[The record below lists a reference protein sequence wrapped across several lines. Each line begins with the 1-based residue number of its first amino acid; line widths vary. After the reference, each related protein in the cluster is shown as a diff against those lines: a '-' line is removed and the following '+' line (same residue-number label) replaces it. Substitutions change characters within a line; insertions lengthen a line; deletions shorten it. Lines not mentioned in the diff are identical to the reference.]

1 MLKIMILV
9 MSLIIGGTTVGCS
22 NNQATVETSSS
33 TKQEE
38 AINKEIDAVYN
49 YIKTEKGDLSNDET
63 VYEIK
68 KVSDGVLMN
77 IGMPET
83 LFESIKYVPEDK
95 AVSIFE
101 DTVKEFDKILKYI
114 EVDLRK
120 NGIDSENVN
129 IYMDIYTFN
138 DKRELTN
145 LLYSVSTK
153 DGMILND
160 VKRLVQYYQLHGSF
174 DRSSSSKNED
184 RKENKT
190 DTTTKKSNKNKSN
203 TKTNSDDTR
212 TSEEKHWDEHNNN
225 SSKPPT
231 TVVYHRCPQCG
242 EEKLQNEM
250 FKNNGNWYCNSCGLM
265 YCDVCGRRVYPKW
278 LKAPSSQDY
287 MHYQTYGDGDIV
299 CGYCYNQD

>member
-1 MLKIMILV
+1 MLKIMILI
-9 MSLIIGGTTVGCS
+9 MSIIIGGTTVGCS
-22 NNQATVETSSS
+22 NNQATVEPSSS
-33 TKQEE
+33 AKQEE
-38 AINKEIDAVYN
+38 TINKDIDAVYN

-63 VYEIK
+63 VYELK

-83 LFESIKYVPEDK
+83 LFESIKYVPEDE

-101 DTVKEFDKILKYI
+101 DTVKEFDTILKYI

-120 NGIDSENVN
+120 NGIDVNNVN

-138 DKRELTN
+138 DERELTN

-153 DGMILND
+153 DGVILND

-174 DRSSSSKNED
+174 NNSESKD
-184 RKENKT
+184 
-190 DTTTKKSNKNKSN
+190 NKNKTSN
-203 TKTNSDDTR
+203 TTNNKTTKSKNTDTKTNSDDTR
-212 TSEEKHWDEHNNN
+212 TSEEKHWDEHN
-225 SSKPPT
+225 SDTSKPPT

-250 FKNNGNWYCNSCGLM
+250 FKNGGDWYCNSCGLM

-278 LKAPSSQDY
+278 LSAPTPQDY
-287 MHYQTYGDGDIV
+287 MHYQNYGDGDIV